1 MHHDNNPVFLEIA
14 DDSSQDTYID
24 RNGQQVT
31 NHEVVTLAKLR
42 IDARKWYASKLM
54 PKKYGS
60 S

>member
-54 PKKYGS
+54 PKKYGNS
-60 S
+60 

>member
-1 MHHDNNPVFLEIA
+1 MIPNPVFLEIA

-31 NHEVVTLAKLR
+31 NHEVIALAKLR

-54 PKKYGS
+54 PKKYGNS
-60 S
+60 

>member
-54 PKKYGS
+54 PKKYRNS
-60 S
+60 